1 MDLQFGCQCQIASA
15 SGESEKSI
23 RTALLSTLHSQKDD
37 KFYPRRTANAGPGTG
52 LDVYLHRNKSYI
64 RHGRHGLHIML
75 MRPEQWSES
84 YRMLPSNSNNRLS
97 IVPRHT
103 DSDERTRSLSPR
115 ERRCLF
121 PDETDDPQYRNLPG
135 FVYWRGNCR
144 SRCHQEYAV
153 ALCNCSPSLLFPI
166 SPEGK

>member
-1 MDLQFGCQCQIASA
+1 
-15 SGESEKSI
+15 
-23 RTALLSTLHSQKDD
+23 
-37 KFYPRRTANAGPGTG
+37 
-52 LDVYLHRNKSYI
+52 
-64 RHGRHGLHIML
+64 ML
-75 MRPEQWSES
+75 MQPEQWSES
-84 YRMLPSNSNNRLS
+84 YRMLPSGSNNRLS

-103 DSDERTRSLSPR
+103 GSDERTRSLSPR

-166 SPEGK
+166 SPEGKYGTEGSGVRSVIVIPSADNYTDCTAADYKCLYDNRRE